1 MPALGLLL
9 VFLTYPL
16 GLGIWL
22 AFTDTKIG
30 GAGEYVGLDN
40 SSICSSDP
48 QFWGAVF
55 YSVFYTAV
63 ATFGKFALGLWLAL
77 LLNNHV
83 PFKSLLRAIILL
95 PWIVPTVLS
104 AIAFWWLYDP
114 QFSIF
119 SYVAVNVLGIR
130 SEPFDFLSTTWPA
143 RWSLI
148 AANIWRGIPF
158 VAISLLAGLQTISP
172 SLYEAALLDGS
183 SAWQRFR
190 YITFPL
196 LLPIL
201 AIVMTF
207 SIIFTFTDFQLVY
220 AITRGGPLNSTHLM
234 ATLAFQ
240 RGISGGE
247 LGEGAAIAVAM
258 IPFLSSPRC
267 SATSPWHV
275 ASGSRE
281 RPMTD
286 ADCCPRGQSTATV
299 APDQMAWDSRT
310 RRLVTIYLPLRC
322 S

>member
-1 MPALGLLL
+1 M
-9 VFLTYPL
+9 
-16 GLGIWL
+16 
-22 AFTDTKIG
+22 
-30 GAGEYVGLDN
+30 
-40 SSICSSDP
+40 
-48 QFWGAVF
+48 F
-55 YSVFYTAV
+55 YSVFYTGV

-77 LLNNHV
+77 LLNNHL

-104 AIAFWWLYDP
+104 AIAFWWIYDP
-114 QFSIF
+114 QFSIL
-119 SYVAVNVLGIR
+119 SYLAVDVLGIR
-130 SEPFDFLSTTWPA
+130 STNFDFLSSVWPA

-220 AITRGGPLNSTHLM
+220 AITRGGPVNSTHLM

-240 RGISGGE
+240 RGIAGGE
-247 LGEGAAIAVAM
+247 LGEGAAIAVSM
-258 IPFLSSPRC
+258 IPFLVV
-267 SATSPWHV
+267 ATLFSYF
-275 ASGSRE
+275 AL
-281 RPMTD
+281 
-286 ADCCPRGQSTATV
+286 A
-299 APDQMAWDSRT
+299 
-310 RRLVTIYLPLRC
+310 RRKWQQGEAND
-322 S
+322 